1 MPVQSPEPEIIDVLP
16 PRGQARKRSAV
27 WIALGRLAAWAVIV
41 PAVAM
46 AGCRGARPDPA
57 SSLSQEGARPLP
69 AHTGSVMTAA
79 PPPAT
84 SDDASNAASLATVT
98 AAAAAAI
105 FTAEAVTT
113 ADAAGTAM
121 AAIAATGTAVAA
133 WTVTPA
139 PVVEGSAAAAEAA
152 APPPAGAAPAAVA
165 AGGRVSLPGA
175 VHVYQKWN
183 NCAPSSAVMALSV
196 FGIARDQLAAA
207 AELKPDG
214 KDTNV
219 GPDELAAY
227 LRGQGLRSRVVF
239 GADAAT
245 VRLLVTAGVPA
256 IVEQWVAVE
265 GRGEMGHYRVI
276 TGFQQ
281 GAFLAQDSY
290 YGPNRAIDD
299 AAFEAEWRPFGRAMV
314 LAYRSD
320 QERAVAAALG
330 PLADEAAMQRAA
342 LARQE
347 AEDTAIGDAWAHFAL
362 AEARARLGDWPGAA
376 EAGDRAM
383 AKGLPFRALW
393 YQFGYYR
400 ALHALGRYDD
410 LLALCDR
417 TLAPMKGEQLEE
429 SHHWRGM
436 ALRGLGR
443 EDEAVAAFQAALRYN
458 PGFVPARE
466 ALGNGQ
472 QQP

>member
-1 MPVQSPEPEIIDVLP
+1 MKDSEPVIIDGRP
-16 PRGQARKRSAV
+16 SRGQARRRHLAHLAAV
-27 WIALGRLAAWAVIV
+27 ALLAALGAAACRAALSTTAPPAGREAAQPRASDAPAAADRAAADRAAADLGAAATAGAAATVEAVAALGDDAAVIEV
-41 PAVAM
+41 EDALALPSPSLVA
-46 AGCRGARPDPA
+46 
-57 SSLSQEGARPLP
+57 
-69 AHTGSVMTAA
+69 TA
-79 PPPAT
+79 PPP
-84 SDDASNAASLATVT
+84 T
-98 AAAAAAI
+98 AAAAPSAMPSM
-105 FTAEAVTT
+105 TT
-113 ADAAGTAM
+113 PGDAAVPPPPGAVPV
-121 AAIAATGTAVAA
+121 AVAA
-133 WTVTPA
+133 
-139 PVVEGSAAAAEAA
+139 S
-152 APPPAGAAPAAVA
+152 
-165 AGGRVSLPGA
+165 GRVSLPGA

-219 GPDELAAY
+219 GPEELAVY
-227 LRGQGLRSRVVF
+227 LRAQGLRSRVVY

-276 TGFQQ
+276 TGFQA
-281 GAFLAQDSY
+281 GAMLAQDSY

-314 LAYRSD
+314 LVYRPD
-320 QERAVAAALG
+320 QEASVAAALG
-330 PLADEAAMQRAA
+330 PLADEAAMLRAA
-342 LARQE
+342 LSRQE
-347 AEDTAIGDAWAHFAL
+347 AEDASIGDAWAHLAL
-362 AEARARLGDWPGAA
+362 AEARARLGDWAGAA

-400 ALHALGRYDD
+400 ALHALGRFQN
-410 LLALCDR
+410 LLDLCDR

-429 SHHWRGM
+429 SHYWRGM

-443 EDEAVAAFQAALRYN
+443 EAEAVEAFRAALRFN
-458 PGFVPARE
+458 PRLAEARA
-466 ALGNGQ
+466 ALGA
-472 QQP
+472 